1 MFPKRVVNSSNYART
16 ITLLHIDHCQLH
28 SVASFPFGDYSKS
41 YYFLLHLTQA
51 SSLMKAGKAHAV
63 CLSPREDCIFYLSPL
78 GFIFTVNSWLKCN
91 QPRNPPYVLSCHS
104 SLLASRVK
112 HGGGTQHCQ
121 PSHKNSQT
129 LVWLYWEAMDVL
141 QSVSTQQETRGAW
154 GLRKEVYNFK
164 QCKLNSFFWRRMKSL
179 KN

>member
-1 MFPKRVVNSSNYART
+1 MCT
-16 ITLLHIDHCQLH
+16 ILFHINHCQLH
-28 SVASFPFGDYSKS
+28 SMAFFPLGDYSKS
-41 YYFLLHLTQA
+41 YYFLLLLTQA

-112 HGGGTQHCQ
+112 HRRGKKKLNTASQAIKIRKLEFVKLRSHRCALIGFKWQKTRGGGGRDWREY
-121 PSHKNSQT
+121 N
-129 LVWLYWEAMDVL
+129 L
-141 QSVSTQQETRGAW
+141 
-154 GLRKEVYNFK
+154 KE
-164 QCKLNSFFWRRMKSL
+164 C
-179 KN
+179 

>member
-1 MFPKRVVNSSNYART
+1 MFSTYVSVSERVVNSSNFART
-16 ITLLHIDHCQLH
+16 IILFHIHHCQLH

-41 YYFLLHLTQA
+41 YYFLLQLTQA

-112 HGGGTQHCQ
+112 HRRGGRRKK
-121 PSHKNSQT
+121 KNPT
-129 LVWLYWEAMDVL
+129 LPA
-141 QSVSTQQETRGAW
+141 
-154 GLRKEVYNFK
+154 KP
-164 QCKLNSFFWRRMKSL
+164 
-179 KN
+179 